1 MTSTLQITDLN
12 KVNLIVFDEC
22 HRGVSDQPMRQLCK
36 SLESVSS
43 KPRIV
48 GLTATLLNSNCKP
61 ANVMFEVRKLETTY
75 HSQVATVDG
84 LLEVSGYST
93 NPKEKI
99 LPCSDHQ
106 VSDRENYAIYL
117 LRGLIKTLEVVKEQ
131 SSTIRLPRS
140 DLKPLT
146 KEEGLKKLINTIH
159 DIIHHISIMGLFGGW
174 KAILAHMIQVER
186 LKKHCDNALLFDVFT
201 FVQTWLSRV
210 KVVFENYM
218 ADFSDREKIFRF
230 SSDKVS

>member
-1 MTSTLQITDLN
+1 MY
-12 KVNLIVFDEC
+12 
-22 HRGVSDQPMRQLCK
+22 
-36 SLESVSS
+36 
-43 KPRIV
+43 
-48 GLTATLLNSNCKP
+48 
-61 ANVMFEVRKLETTY
+61 EVRKLETTY

-99 LPCSDHQ
+99 LPYLVNPATHG
-106 VSDRENYAIYL
+106 EHYAIYL
-117 LRGLIKTLEVVKEQ
+117 LEELIATLLLVKEQ
-131 SSTIRLPRS
+131 SAIIRLPRS

-146 KEEGLKKLINTIH
+146 KDEGLKKLVNAIRDVN
-159 DIIHHISIMGLFGGW
+159 HHISILGLFGGW

-210 KVVFENYM
+210 KVIFENAM
-218 ADFSDREKIFRF
+218 AGFSDEEKIFRF
-230 SSDKVS
+230 SSDKVSWEQIV

>member
-1 MTSTLQITDLN
+1 MVIDLN
-12 KVNLIVFDEC
+12 QVNLIVFDEC

-36 SLESVSS
+36 SLESVQS

-61 ANVMFEVRKLETTY
+61 GMVMYEVRKLETTY

-93 NPKEKI
+93 NPIEKI
-99 LPCSDHQ
+99 MPYLVHQ
-106 VSDRENYAIYL
+106 GTDGERYAVHL
-117 LRGLIKTLEVVKEQ
+117 LESLITTLKLIKERSTVVK
-131 SSTIRLPRS
+131 LPRS

-146 KEEGLKKLINTIH
+146 KEEGLKKLINTMD
-159 DIIHHISIMGLFGGW
+159 DIKYHISIMGLFGGS
-174 KAILAHMIQVER
+174 KAVLAHMIQVER
-186 LKKHCDNALLFDVFT
+186 LKKHCDDALLFDVFT
-201 FVQTWLSRV
+201 FVQSWLSRV
-210 KVVFENYM
+210 KVIFDNIM
-218 ADFSDREKIFRF
+218 AGFSDEEKLLRF